1 MTTDMIVAE
10 SRELMQLTTQMQ
22 RHVDRTLA
30 ADRKG
35 GEALWE
41 KALAV
46 ADARAEATKGGE
58 WGAFLNATGQHER
71 AARRLVAIAER
82 GRLEERFRTAI
93 ISGWLTFSVGAIAAQ
108 ADDELLTNL
117 LEQPTPPTHNQVKV
131 LTARPDNVV
140 RSQLTARP
148 DTGVRS
154 LEAPARPD
162 SAVRL
167 VAPIIAP
174 ASPLDAV
181 SEALRK
187 DDTKA
192 AYASARAIIDSLD
205 ERKRAFAA
213 IDARVDGKSIATVL
227 AMLDAPKETIPAL
240 SAFPPGHVEA
250 GIGAIERRLKDGTPH
265 LAEDV
270 SWADQLRTQLDDARA
285 GMQPEIYGKWSAR
298 LDAARNALKKSTT
311 TSTATSR
318 TVLLQHAEALLANLI
333 DKSTAEEQRL
343 LHAFVNVGSSVH
355 NDFVAD
361 ELWRC
366 GKKRI
371 GMEIDLEWI
380 LTGVRRRGD
389 VRHRPGD

>member
-1 MTTDMIVAE
+1 MIVAE

-298 LDAARNALKKSTT
+298 LDAARNALKKST
-311 TSTATSR
+311 STATSR

>member
-298 LDAARNALKKSTT
+298 LDAARNALKKST
-311 TSTATSR
+311 STATSR